1 MSNFGSE
8 ITNSGDLDRL
18 PSEQRKLRKMA
29 ALVKRLLSWRAACRS
44 QRLSQDRLPAFLSV
58 LVMSVLNLF
67 AWFLIIGFGW
77 LLLRF

>member
-1 MSNFGSE
+1 MLNFGSE

-18 PSEQRKLRKMA
+18 PSEQRKLGKTA
-29 ALVKRLLSWRAACRS
+29 VLVKRLLWWRAACLG
-44 QRLSQDRLPAFLSV
+44 QRLPQDRLPAFLSV

-77 LLLRF
+77 LLQRF

>member
-1 MSNFGSE
+1 MLNFGSE

-18 PSEQRKLRKMA
+18 PSEQRKLGKTA
-29 ALVKRLLSWRAACRS
+29 VLVKRLLWWRAACLD
-44 QRLSQDRLPAFLSV
+44 QRLSQDRFPAFLSV
-58 LVMSVLNLF
+58 LVISVLSLF